1 MKHLLALF
9 FGLLAY
15 ASAAFGQVLTITT
28 NSTLPPAYS
37 GETLS
42 PIQLDA
48 TGGTAPYT
56 WTLVTGLPALVG
68 KIAPGLSVNPTGQIV
83 GTPTALQ
90 APVGF
95 TIQVADSSSP
105 KKITKKVFAIAVI
118 STTPKLAIAPIP
130 PAFLGSN
137 YSWTFNATEGK
148 TPYTWSTNSTLP
160 QGLSLNA
167 TTGILGGMVSTS
179 QALGN
184 FTLAI
189 AVTGSNDKSASGNF
203 VLSVLPAFA
212 WGTDSV
218 LPGGKAGTSYSQ
230 NLMVSGGKPPYS
242 FVTKNGSVPPP
253 GLTLNATTKRISGTP
268 TASGNFSFTITAK
281 DAASPT
287 NTLDRTFTLAIESYG
302 MIVNGTSTISGK
314 QYTAITPAPFT
325 VSGGMGPYK
334 WSTTPALPAALTINA
349 TTGVISGNLT
359 AALGNYTVA
368 VTVKD
373 KGNQTASRNC
383 TITVQEA
390 DPFAWVTPETLP
402 GGKVA
407 TVYSQNLTV
416 SGGKPPYTFAS
427 KNGSAPPVWLTLN
440 ATTGRLAGTPTA
452 SGNFSFTIT
461 AKDAASSANTLD
473 RTFTLAIESYGMSVN
488 GTSVING
495 KQYTAITPAPF
506 TVSGG
511 MGPYKWSAT
520 PALPA
525 ALTINATTGVIS
537 GNLTAAPGNYTVA
550 VTVKDKGNQ
559 TASRN
564 CTITVQ
570 EPAPLAW
577 VTDSV
582 LPGGQIGTAY
592 SQNLTVSGGRAPYT
606 FVSKNGSNLP
616 TWLTLN
622 RTTGRLAGT
631 PAAPGNFSLT
641 ILAKDSTNPES
652 PSIERIF
659 TIQINSKLAIT
670 TNRDLGAL
678 SLGQSKSF
686 TINATGG
693 QAPYIWELVTEGT
706 PANFVGRLPNGLNIS
721 PEGILQGIP
730 TQVGVFGFNVKV
742 TDSSNPPQFYSTFK
756 PIAKNPDL
764 FQIQVVP
771 NPPGPVV
778 VKLPIAIIGGEY
790 PQSGGNYTFKFNA
803 NGGVAPILWSW
814 SSSEPLPWLNLN
826 SATGELRGIPVEQ
839 SGAIYPKDVQLQM
852 TATGNNSMSGSAN
865 YTLTIVK
872 RLALT
877 GPLKI
882 SGYQGTSILTNTTY
896 TASGGKTAYAFSWNA
911 SSGNQ
916 SILSQ
921 TGLSLNSTT
930 GRLSGNLSGSIG
942 TYNVLAKVTDNSTQN
957 ATMTTQ
963 VRILARPTLSIATPS
978 RLGTVDTVVT
988 NSLRLRATPRS
999 PAVGGNYTWSLL
1011 GPVVKTPSTANVTVT
1026 VSSSGILSYRAPSRC
1041 SANFTVR
1048 VQDRLGSFTTKNFTV
1063 SFRNPKDLYIQTRWL
1078 PTSYIGYPYSAGIST
1093 INGKDP
1099 ISWSVIAGSL
1109 GPEFELIPQ
1118 NNGRQAI
1125 IRWKG
1130 ALPPSA
1136 SITKTFTLR
1145 ASDSSPIKQVDEC
1158 DYVLS
1163 IIPVP
1168 PPQPPPPPPP
1178 PPAPKPKLFD
1188 RIQSNLPL
1196 GKILAVDDWNG
1207 DGLNDVFLRSR
1218 NPESGEDQSALY
1230 TNRGG
1235 FSFLSAAAL
1244 PVEARSAVKLFVEDF
1259 DNDGLSDLLSVDAQ
1273 LRAFLNI
1280 NSGEGSF
1287 ETTEL
1292 AGLFVGDLATIDP
1305 ENDLSCSDIDADGD
1319 IDLIAAV
1326 RNSSGGHVVALWNR
1340 ADDEGVF
1347 PALFSGKSYL
1357 IKSTAQYPKF
1367 SVVSVD
1373 SNPKPDLLVL
1383 LSEENS
1389 SSNVPAVLYLN
1400 SGNVS
1405 ADYANSNN
1413 ATSCAAFSTPTQTA
1427 IIGSPDGSFVSADID
1442 SDGDMDLIAPAS
1454 LNENSST
1461 LDAPRFFLN
1470 QGNNTFTGGNAPVLD
1485 PALQH
1490 RGLAAFDADLD
1501 GAIDLI
1507 WTEVSGIGALYPRLW
1522 KNTWAANSAF
1532 TDITE
1537 LADTGLATAPA
1548 SEIEMAATGF
1558 SADLDGD
1565 RDPDF
1570 LFTASSAEGGLES
1583 DPASFAVFRN
1593 NSESRGARWINT
1605 QLIGVFSP
1613 SRGTGAKVVLQRDA
1627 DIVDGN
1633 GTLVTS
1639 KPKFA
1644 QIIGPD
1650 TGNRAKNNLIFGL
1663 AGKGS
1668 ADRVSVDWTSGLSTS
1683 LANALSNPFYWPPH
1697 RPPVYRFLRLPETDA
1712 LPPQRPIRQG
1722 RVIPWGAAPAGSQ
1735 TAFTAN
1741 LTDSV
1746 AISAGGTHSLSLA
1759 ANGTVKAWGGNAS
1772 GQTAIPPKLV
1782 DIVQIS
1788 AGGSHN
1794 LALRSNGRITA
1805 WGANEFGQSTVPPP
1819 LRYAKYIAA
1828 GRDFSLAIDGISNV
1842 VAWGNNSTGQCAPPP
1857 DLGPVNAVAGGGE
1870 HALALLAD
1878 GTLAGWGSNSSS
1890 QLDVPPANGAKFTQI
1905 AAGANHN
1912 LALTENGRVIAW
1924 GANGAGQSTV
1934 PAEALQDISQISA
1947 NGNQSIALRSDGTII
1962 TWGEGYQNAHLKPVA
1977 SNIVAISA
1985 GPAHA
1990 LALKALSSG
1999 YDPRDFV
2006 DVQGGRFPN
2015 NESLPEDV
2023 PLFLFPGEQVNS
2035 FRIGKYEVTRGEWLE
2050 VTRWAIYNGYRYFT
2064 EGAGG
2069 QGQYTHP
2076 AYDLSWF
2083 DAIAWCNAKS
2093 EINGLTP
2100 VYKLNGQTYKG
2111 SGASDPAQIQLI
2123 AGATGFRLPTEIQW
2137 EWAARGGNQTKNSQ
2151 FSGSNNLDEVAIYE
2165 ENSVN
2170 ASPRLEGTRGAFP
2183 VGSKLPNELGIHDM
2197 SGNVWEHCFAL
2208 AEVPFEDELTG
2219 NLTTSNG
2226 TISRGGSWL
2235 NSEVSCGFTDLAV
2248 NSQLPGYVIN
2258 TIGFRL
2264 ALLAEP
2270 EIVVPNNAVEI
2281 QPSGSPQT
2289 YEFVVRD
2296 PGTTNSPWG
2305 NYNWNIEGNLP
2316 PGIGH
2321 SGFLNGNRL
2330 VLSGTPTKAG
2340 WYDIILQVETDGH
2353 LVRKPVTLKF
2363 TPTGTE
2369 FSEMVT
2375 VQGGT
2380 LPESSQLSGQA
2391 VQTFQIGKYEI
2402 TWGEWKA
2409 VRTWAVANGYSDLA
2423 NVGEGSADNH
2433 PVRDVSW
2440 YDTVKW
2446 LNAKSQ
2452 MEDLVSVYSVNGTTY
2467 KTGQSIPTLLAS
2479 ANGYRLPAEAEW
2491 EWAARG
2497 GVSSKGYTYSG
2508 SNDANAV
2515 AWYDQNSGNG
2525 TKAIGAKA
2533 PNELGICDMSGNV
2546 WEWCEDVANDSRR
2559 RQRGGG
2565 WANYLDAAAVA
2576 NRGGF
2581 YSPDVRADGNG
2592 AFGFRVARNAEVF
2605 DRTVPITTGIAD
2617 GTAPYTL
2624 GGLTVSG
2631 FIAGGSFCWYLLNTS
2646 GAPTPRNYFFM
2657 DGAGTIFAQI
2667 TVSYTIINARIRY
2680 THTNGDC
2687 YEGFLTLTSPS
2698 INTLTRIP

>member
-1 MKHLLALF
+1 
-9 FGLLAY
+9 
-15 ASAAFGQVLTITT
+15 
-28 NSTLPPAYS
+28 
-37 GETLS
+37 
-42 PIQLDA
+42 
-48 TGGTAPYT
+48 
-56 WTLVTGLPALVG
+56 
-68 KIAPGLSVNPTGQIV
+68 
-83 GTPTALQ
+83 
-90 APVGF
+90 
-95 TIQVADSSSP
+95 
-105 KKITKKVFAIAVI
+105 
-118 STTPKLAIAPIP
+118 
-130 PAFLGSN
+130 
-137 YSWTFNATEGK
+137 
-148 TPYTWSTNSTLP
+148 
-160 QGLSLNA
+160 
-167 TTGILGGMVSTS
+167 
-179 QALGN
+179 
-184 FTLAI
+184 
-189 AVTGSNDKSASGNF
+189 
-203 VLSVLPAFA
+203 
-212 WGTDSV
+212 
-218 LPGGKAGTSYSQ
+218 
-230 NLMVSGGKPPYS
+230 
-242 FVTKNGSVPPP
+242 
-253 GLTLNATTKRISGTP
+253 
-268 TASGNFSFTITAK
+268 
-281 DAASPT
+281 
-287 NTLDRTFTLAIESYG
+287 

-803 NGGVAPILWSW
+803 NGGVAPILWNL
-814 SSSEPLPWLNLN
+814 SSSDPLPWLNLN

-839 SGAIYPKDVQLQM
+839 SGASYPKDVQLQM

-942 TYNVLAKVTDNSTQN
+942 TYNVLARVNDNSTQN

-988 NSLRLRATPRS
+988 NTLRLRATPRS

-1048 VQDRLGSFTTKNFTV
+1048 VQDHLGSYTTKNFTV

-1099 ISWSVIAGSL
+1099 ISWSVIAGNL
-1109 GPEFELIPQ
+1109 GPEFELVPQ
-1118 NNGRQAI
+1118 NNGRQVI

-1168 PPQPPPPPPP
+1168 PPQPPPPPP
-1178 PPAPKPKLFD
+1178 APKPKLFD
-1188 RIQSNLPL
+1188 RIQSNLPF

-1235 FSFLSAAAL
+1235 FSFLSAAAF

-1273 LRAFLNI
+1273 LRAFLHI

-1305 ENDLSCSDIDADGD
+1305 EYDLSCSDIDADGD

-1347 PALFSGKSYL
+1347 SALFSGKSYL
-1357 IKSTAQYPKF
+1357 IKSTAPYPKF

-1383 LSEENS
+1383 LSAENS

-1400 SGNVS
+1400 SGNAS

-1413 ATSCAAFSTPTQTA
+1413 ATSCVAFSAPTQTA

-1522 KNTWAANSAF
+1522 KNTWAANSVF

-1633 GTLVTS
+1633 GTLVTA

-1746 AISAGGTHSLSLA
+1746 AISAGGTHSLALA
-1759 ANGTVKAWGGNAS
+1759 ANGTVKAWGVNAS

-2208 AEVPFEDELTG
+2208 AEIPFEDEITG

-2264 ALLAEP
+2264 ALLASP
-2270 EIVVPNNAVEI
+2270 EIVVPNNAVEV
-2281 QPSGSPQT
+2281 QSTGSPQT

-2330 VLSGTPTKAG
+2330 VLRGTPTKAG

-2380 LPESSQLSGQA
+2380 LPESSQTSGQA
-2391 VQTFQIGKYEI
+2391 VQTFQIAEYEV

-2423 NVGEGSADNH
+2423 NVGGGSADNH
-2433 PVRDVSW
+2433 PVRDVNW
-2440 YDTVKW
+2440 YDVVKW
-2446 LNAKSQ
+2446 ANAKSQ
-2452 MEDLVSVYSVNGTTY
+2452 MEGLVPVYSVNGTTY
-2467 KTGQSIPTLLAS
+2467 KTGQGEPTIGYA
-2479 ANGYRLPAEAEW
+2479 ADGYRLPVEAEW
-2491 EWAARG
+2491 EWAALGGAVGRG
-2497 GVSSKGYTYSG
+2497 FTYSG
-2508 SNDANAV
+2508 SNDPSEV
-2515 AWYDQNSGNG
+2515 GWYNSNSGS
-2525 TKAIGAKA
+2525 TKPIGLKK
-2533 PNELGICDMSGNV
+2533 PNELGLFDMTGNV
-2546 WEWCEDVANDSRR
+2546 AEWCWGTARPRTSP
-2559 RQRGGG
+2559 RGGSS
-2565 WANYLDAAAVA
+2565 LD
-2576 NRGGF
+2576 
-2581 YSPDVRADGNG
+2581 SPISIFTLGSLYPEVRALQW
-2592 AFGFRVARNAEVF
+2592 GFRLARNIGPKISSNATLPEATLNQAYAGYTFGVAVSTGDKVWSISEGTLPPGMSF
-2605 DRTVPITTGIAD
+2605 GANGTLSGTPTT
-2617 GTAPYTL
+2617 
-2624 GGLTVSG
+2624 
-2631 FIAGGSFCWYLLNTS
+2631 
-2646 GAPTPRNYFFM
+2646 
-2657 DGAGTIFAQI
+2657 AGT
-2667 TVSYTIINARIRY
+2667 YTFVIRLESGGY
-2680 THTNGDC
+2680 SD
-2687 YEGFLTLTSPS
+2687 ELDVELAVED
-2698 INTLTRIP
+2698 